1 MEVFW
6 PLLLFVMFMVGT
18 PGPAN
23 MIVMTGGAQ
32 IGVLRCLPFIGG
44 VICGKLALN
53 IAVGLGLG
61 IILQE
66 HVWLQTGLKF
76 VCAAYMIW
84 LAVQAWTP
92 APGGGTGSAFT
103 FPKGLLVHPLNP
115 KAWVMV
121 LLAWTDFAPALGSLG
136 TQLLVIAG
144 TFAAVQLVFHTAWCG
159 AGQVVGHAFENALLV
174 NRVLV
179 VLTVAVVIAVLV
191 F

>member
-1 MEVFW
+1 MDAWFA
-6 PLLLFVMFMVGT
+6 LLLFVVFMVGT

-32 IGVLRCLPFIGG
+32 QGVLRCLPFIGG
-44 VICGKLALN
+44 VIAGKLILN
-53 IAVGLGLG
+53 VAAGLGLG
-61 IILQE
+61 VVLQE
-66 HVWLQTGLKF
+66 HLWLQTGLKF
-76 VCAAYMIW
+76 VCAGYMIW

-92 APGGGTGSAFT
+92 STREGGSNAFT

-121 LLAWTDFAPALGSLG
+121 LLAWTDFAPALGGLG
-136 TQLLVIAG
+136 TQLLVVSG
-144 TFAAVQLVFHTAWCG
+144 TFVAVQLVFHTAWCA
-159 AGQVVGHAFENALLV
+159 AGQILGRAFDNSLLL
-174 NRVLV
+174 NRSLV